1 MPISSLWFALEFA
14 VYKTDLNLYQVYAGG
29 WWGEGGRGAGCL

>member
-14 VYKTDLNLYQVYAGG
+14 VYKTDLNLYQIYAG
-29 WWGEGGRGAGCL
+29 GGRGAGCL